1 MKKNIGNADRVIR
14 IAVAIVFGLL
24 YFTDIATGTWAI
36 VLLMLGSIFVLTSV
50 VGFCPLYSLLGA
62 NTCSRSNK
70 DF

>member
-1 MKKNIGNADRVIR
+1 MKKNMGNADRVIR

-24 YFTDIATGTWAI
+24 YFTDTVTGTWAI
-36 VLLMLGSIFVLTSV
+36 VLIMFASIFVLTSV
-50 VGFCPLYSLLGA
+50 IGFCPVYSLLGA